1 MILFMVLLCFGLYA
15 EEAQREDIE
24 KAFNVF
30 TDCLTAA
37 IVGEYSEPRNEMPC
51 VSILR
56 DPATDL
62 PLRVAFF
69 LADPSDYAKELASGF
84 RKKAQNAQLAA
95 VGRILDSR
103 GYQMSDYLLSG
114 SVMLSFSEGQTPE
127 SVMSALMDKN
137 GAGRIARLTVSLGIF
152 GFKLEYPLLIEGDF
166 DISIDDEGFVVF
178 SSDGFSFKY

>member
-1 MILFMVLLCFGLYA
+1 MILFMILLCFGIYA
-15 EEAQREDIE
+15 EEASREDIE

-37 IVGEYSEPRNEMPC
+37 IVGEYSEPRVEMPC

-69 LADPSDYAKELASGF
+69 LADPSEYAKELTPGF
-84 RKKAQNAQLAA
+84 RKKFQNAQLVA
-95 VGRILDSR
+95 VGRILESR

-127 SVMSALMDKN
+127 SVMNALADKS
-137 GAGRIARLTVSLGIF
+137 GTGRIARLTVSLGIF
-152 GFKLEYPLLIEGDF
+152 GFKLEFPLLIEGDF
-166 DISIDDEGFVVF
+166 DISIDDEGFVIF